1 MKTLHA
7 AAVSALFL
15 ASTLPA
21 VQAQTPLA
29 VGKPAGVQ
37 NASMSGNGLL
47 IALGIGVAIAA
58 TVEILSADNNNKGV
72 TGTTTTAT
80 STTGTSS

>member
-29 VGKPAGVQ
+29 AGKPAGVQ

-47 IALGIGVAIAA
+47 ITLGIGVAIAA
-58 TVEILSADNNNKGV
+58 TVEILSADNNKGV